1 MLEITLKRGLVG
13 KPEKQRKIVAALGLH
28 KYGSSV
34 KHTASPTI
42 NGMLKKI
49 EHMVT
54 VRECKESD
62 KKTKE
67 ETKLETKTSNKT
79 K

>member
-13 KPEKQRKIVAALGLH
+13 KPAKQRKIIAALGLH

-34 KHTASPTI
+34 KRAASPTI

-49 EHMVT
+49 DHLVT
-54 VRECKESD
+54 VTDSKVTAK
-62 KKTKE
+62 KKTAVE
-67 ETKLETKTSNKT
+67 DN
-79 K
+79 